1 MSAYPMKIAVD
12 RRFFF
17 LSFHLTLTWLSG
29 WLFLASGI
37 EPIVAQETPQ
47 AIATVEQGRSIK
59 TLLQCNEEERRS
71 RIQRFRAYADEA
83 LEVWPVPGF
92 SIGIVQ
98 DGQVLFAEGFGVR
111 SQSNP
116 EAVDGDTLFAIASNS
131 KAFTA
136 TALAMLV
143 EEKKLNWEDR
153 VQDHLPSFRLFDPYV
168 SSDMRVAD
176 LLCHRSGL
184 GTFSGDLLWYG
195 TPYTPEEILARCRH
209 LPQAGPFRS
218 HYGYSNVMYL
228 AAGLIVEKVGQKP
241 WSEFVQE
248 RILEPLQMQRSV
260 TSTTKLDSMT
270 NVASPHKNTETG
282 IDELPWMNWD
292 SMAAAGGIISIARD
306 MSQWMLLQLQEG
318 EWKGKPLFSK
328 ESSHAMWQSRTIIPL
343 SAASKKRIPQTHFR
357 SYALG
362 WGLAD
367 YRGRQ
372 LVSHGGGYDGMYSHQ
387 ILIPEEKFGVIV
399 LTNSMTSLPDSL
411 AYRAVDMAL
420 GAPDRDWSEENL
432 KRYKDS
438 RKEFYDRIR
447 EVVTPKVPH
456 TKPSH
461 PLASYAGVFRCPLL
475 GDATVAVEKVAVE
488 KVAAEKVAAEKVA
501 AEEAAR
507 ESDRLVLRIQANPNM
522 VADLEPIQYDT
533 FRIRWRNKFA
543 WYDDGSILFIPDAS
557 GELVELKLDVP
568 NDDLWFHEL
577 QFRRVRE

>member
-1 MSAYPMKIAVD
+1 MKIAAH
-12 RRFFF
+12 RRF
-17 LSFHLTLTWLSG
+17 SFCLIHLTLSWMSSWL
-29 WLFLASGI
+29 LLAS
-37 EPIVAQETPQ
+37 PTACCFAQETSP
-47 AIATVEQGRSIK
+47 AIAAIEQQRGRK
-59 TLLQCNEEERRS
+59 TLLQCNEDERNT
-71 RIQRFRAYADEA
+71 RIQRFRAYAETA
-83 LEVWPVPGF
+83 LDGWPVPGF

-98 DGQVLFAEGFGVR
+98 DGKVLFAEGFGVR
-111 SQSNP
+111 TPSNS

-136 TALAMLV
+136 AALAILV
-143 EEKKLNWEDR
+143 DEKKLHWDDR
-153 VQDHLPSFRLFDPYV
+153 VQEHLPSFRLFDPYV
-168 SSDMRVAD
+168 SSDMRVVD

-241 WSEFVQE
+241 WGEFIQE
-248 RILEPLQMQRSV
+248 RILEPLHMKRSV
-260 TSTTKLDSMT
+260 TSTTKLASMT
-270 NVASPHKNTETG
+270 NIASPHKNTEGG
-282 IDELPWMNWD
+282 IEEIPWMNWD
-292 SMAAAGGIISIARD
+292 SMAAAGGIISSARD
-306 MSQWMLLQLQEG
+306 MSQWMILQLNEG
-318 EWKGKPLFSK
+318 EWKGKPIFSK
-328 ESSHAMWQSRTIIPL
+328 ESSDAMWQPRTIIPV

-367 YRGRQ
+367 YRGKQ

-432 KRYKDS
+432 KRYSDS

-447 EVVTPKVPH
+447 EVVTPKVPN
-456 TKPSH
+456 TNPSH
-461 PLASYAGVFRCPLL
+461 PLEAYSGVFRCPLL
-475 GDATVAVEKVAVE
+475 GDAKVTV
-488 KVAAEKVAAEKVA
+488 
-501 AEEAAR
+501 
-507 ESDRLVLRIQANPNM
+507 ESEHLVLQIQANPNM
-522 VADLEPIQYDT
+522 VADLEPIHYDT
-533 FRIRWRNKFA
+533 FRIKWRNKFA
-543 WYDDGSILFIPDAS
+543 WYDDGAILFIPNAT

-577 QFRRVRE
+577 QFRRVPE